1 MTEGYWLDFV
11 LLLNFLVF
19 AEIYMKDYLIW
30 FKILSYLI
38 VMFYLASLN
47 IDMFLQNFNLLIE

>member
-47 IDMFLQNFNLLIE
+47 IDMFLQNFKLLIE